1 MQYVA
6 NFVAI
11 GQTVDGIWRFIDF
24 KMAVVRHLGFAVCVL
39 DNPQTIFVVF
49 IVVKI
54 LFRIH
59 AVVSIICTS

>member
-39 DNPQTIFVVF
+39 DNPQTIFVVV

-54 LFRIH
+54 CLGYMQ
-59 AVVSIICTS
+59 